1 MTRPARVFEA
11 SYVLPIRGPDDVANG
26 ELTDYL
32 GWLGRQVDLIVVDG
46 SDPAVADRRAARWA
60 GLPLRHTRLD
70 PHHNGLN
77 GKVAGVITGVHLANT
92 DRIVI
97 ADEDVRYDAATL
109 ERVIRLLDGA
119 DLVRPQNYFD
129 PCPWHARWD
138 TARTLLNRIAGGDY
152 PGTLAVRRSAFGD
165 GYDGDVLF
173 ENLELMRTVADFAQ
187 PVRLVG
193 SLLVIPLTAMAALR
207 RRWPVLLGVAASSVL
222 AAEAGRVRAGGR
234 RVFTPTAPLFA
245 PLWVLERG
253 VCSWLALFDRVVHG
267 GVRYRNVVIRRAASS
282 PRRLMEQ
289 HRATLAST
297 VHVDPVEGPGGRTF
311 DDRSGRGEARSV
323 AGAVP
328 GRLGVIPLERAPE
341 VRATDRDGVDGPARG
356 AVRPD
361 GVTPDLDDSALAGA
375 Q

>member
-1 MTRPARVFEA
+1 MTRPAGVLEA
-11 SYVLPIRGPDDVANG
+11 SYVLPIRGADDWATE

-32 GWLGRQVDLIVVDG
+32 AWLGRRVDLVVVDG
-46 SDPAVADRRAARWA
+46 SDRAMADRRAARWA
-60 GLPLRHTRLD
+60 GLPLRHTRPD
-70 PHHNGLN
+70 PDRNELN
-77 GKVAGVITGVHLANT
+77 GKVAGVITGVCLART

-173 ENLELMRTVADFAQ
+173 ENLELMRTVAARGGTLVTPLDCYVRRLPPTAAHFWSQRRRQAYDDFAQ
-187 PVRLVG
+187 PVRLVV
-193 SLLVIPLTAMAALR
+193 SLLVIPLTAMAAVR
-207 RRWPVLLGVAASSVL
+207 RRWPVLLGAAATSVL

-234 RVFTPTAPLFA
+234 RVFAPTAPLFA

-253 VCSWLALFDRVVHG
+253 VCSWLALFDRAFHG

-289 HRATLAST
+289 HRATVAST
-297 VHVDPVEGPGGRTF
+297 VHVDAVEGPGGRTF
-311 DDRSGRGEARSV
+311 DDRSG
-323 AGAVP
+323 
-328 GRLGVIPLERAPE
+328 
-341 VRATDRDGVDGPARG
+341 
-356 AVRPD
+356 
-361 GVTPDLDDSALAGA
+361 
-375 Q
+375 